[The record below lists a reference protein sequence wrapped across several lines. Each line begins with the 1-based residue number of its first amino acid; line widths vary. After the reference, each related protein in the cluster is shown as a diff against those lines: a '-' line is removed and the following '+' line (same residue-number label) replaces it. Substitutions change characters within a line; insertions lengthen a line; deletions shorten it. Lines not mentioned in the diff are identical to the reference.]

1 MKYLVIHQ
9 NFPGQFLHLLRHLRA
24 EDDNEIVFISEPND
38 NQLPGVRRVVYR
50 LPRGSAEGI
59 HPAAREFELAMLR
72 AGAVARAATALRDL
86 GYRPDII
93 IGHHGWGEL
102 LDLGDVF
109 PGVPVLG
116 YFEFFY
122 HADSLDVGFDPEFP
136 SPESYRPVIRAKNAV
151 NLQAL
156 TGGGWGQ
163 TPTLFQWDTYPAWA
177 RDRITVVREG
187 VDLAACVPD
196 PAAFRRRLRIGDVVI
211 APRDRL
217 VTYIARDLE
226 PYRGFHV
233 FMRALPGIL
242 RARPDARVVLVG
254 GDGVSYGARLP
265 SGSWRDRM
273 LAELA
278 GRIDLDRVHFVG
290 RVEYDTFRA
299 LLRRSDA
306 HVYLTYPFV
315 ASWSLR
321 EAMAMGCA
329 IVGSDTAPVREFL
342 SDGRT
347 GRLVPFLDPDRIAD
361 GVLELLEDRAL
372 ASRLRRAVRQEA
384 ERTLDMED
392 CMARYRTLI
401 DRLMRDGSVPR
412 GAATRRRPA

>member
-9 NFPGQFLHLLRHLRA
+9 NFPGQFLHLLHHLRA
-24 EDDNEIVFISEPND
+24 EDGNEVVFISEPND
-38 NQLPGVRRVVYR
+38 NHLPGVRRAVYR
-50 LPRGSAEGI
+50 LPRGATEGI

-72 AGAVARAATALRDL
+72 AGAVARAAVTLRDL

-102 LDLGDVF
+102 LELGDVF

-116 YFEFFY
+116 YYEFFY
-122 HADSLDVGFDPEFP
+122 HLDGLDVGFDPEFP
-136 SPESYRPVIRAKNAV
+136 SPACFRPVIRAKNAV

-156 TGGGWGQ
+156 AGGGWGQ
-163 TPTLFQWDTYPAWA
+163 TPTLFQWNTYPAWA
-177 RDRITVVREG
+177 RERITLVREG
-187 VDLAACVPD
+187 VDLAACAPD
-196 PAAFRRRLRIGDVVI
+196 PTAFRRRLRIGDAVI
-211 APRDRL
+211 APGDRL

-233 FMRALPGIL
+233 FMRALPRIL

-265 SGSWRDRM
+265 SGTWRDRL

-278 GRIDLDRVHFVG
+278 GRIDPDRVHFVG
-290 RVEYDTFRA
+290 KVKYDTFRA

-321 EAMAMGCA
+321 EAMATGCA

-347 GRLVPFLDPDRIAD
+347 GRLVPFLDPARIAD
-361 GVLELLEDRAL
+361 GVLELLDDRGL
-372 ASRLRRAVRQEA
+372 ATRLRRAVRREA

-392 CMARYRTLI
+392 CMTRYRTLI
-401 DRLMRDGSVPR
+401 DSLVRQD
-412 GAATRRRPA
+412 AAPGPARPSA